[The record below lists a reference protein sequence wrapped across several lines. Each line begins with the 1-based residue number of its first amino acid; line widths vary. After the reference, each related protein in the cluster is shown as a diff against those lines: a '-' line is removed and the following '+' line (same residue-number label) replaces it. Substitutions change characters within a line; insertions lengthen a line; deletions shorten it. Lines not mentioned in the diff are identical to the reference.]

1 MEKAG
6 NCNQETG
13 LHLSASFS
21 KSQGK
26 MERKTKFLTKGWR
39 TFLLIGKEH
48 N

>member
-26 MERKTKFLTKGWR
+26 MERKTKFLNKG
-39 TFLLIGKEH
+39 
-48 N
+48 